1 MKQPPHTKAGLRE
14 SLLQSLP
21 PIVPRHKIRTYL
33 GDLFSEAYLANLD
46 SAGLGPRRVK
56 FGRKASY
63 MRDDLV
69 AWLLN
74 RLEVEEGDMS
84 DE

>member
-1 MKQPPHTKAGLRE
+1 MKQPSHTKAELRE

-21 PIVPRHKIRTYL
+21 PIVPRHKVGSHL
-33 GDLFSEAYLANLD
+33 GDLFSEAYLSNLD

-56 FGRKASY
+56 FGRKAAY
-63 MRDDLV
+63 MREDLV
-69 AWLLN
+69 EWLLS
-74 RLEVEEGDMS
+74 RLAI